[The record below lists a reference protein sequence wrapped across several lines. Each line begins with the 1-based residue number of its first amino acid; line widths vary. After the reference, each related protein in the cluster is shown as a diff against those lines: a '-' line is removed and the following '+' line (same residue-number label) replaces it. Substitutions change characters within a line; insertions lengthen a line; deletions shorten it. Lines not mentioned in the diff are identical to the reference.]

1 MYYKGD
7 LKKMSVRQRQWM
19 GGGEHDLELS
29 PVWLRGMLGLQAA
42 VIILCLPFEPQ
53 LPGLLKRGYKQYL
66 LHWVVVEVNEIDI
79 SKYMA
84 STYHIVG
91 SP

>member
-1 MYYKGD
+1 MAERHSGASGLD
-7 LKKMSVRQRQWM
+7 
-19 GGGEHDLELS
+19 S
-29 PVWLRGMLGLQAA
+29 PPAA
-42 VIILCLPFEPQ
+42 GIILSLPFEPQ
-53 LPGLLKRGYKQYL
+53 LPGLLKWGYKQYL

-79 SKYMA
+79 GKYMA

>member
-1 MYYKGD
+1 MAERHAGA
-7 LKKMSVRQRQWM
+7 S
-19 GGGEHDLELS
+19 
-29 PVWLRGMLGLQAA
+29 GLDPPPTA

-53 LPGLLKRGYKQYL
+53 LPGLLKWGYKRYL

-79 SKYMA
+79 GKYMA
-84 STYHIVG
+84 STCHIVG